1 MFLISHKTHSQTF
14 LGDAVPSNL
23 MPFQK
28 GTNRPRS
35 LELTE
40 SEEGIE
46 NGPLRNPEASVV
58 IVWVLGTPG
67 PWWVLHDG
75 SFRILRPGITGTD
88 PSPISDFLCQF
99 SPHWG
104 SSLSSKSAN
113 KMTAPYR
120 PFQTSGL
127 SLIFLIRKFPLKPH
141 GLPWTLF
148 AVFCSFKTF
157 IFPVFSLWVSFHLG
171 DKTTTGYLNRE
182 NLIDKKQ
189 QQPLMRYRAVNKV
202 NKRVRSQRYHG
213 GNRKRKQQP
222 PIDP

>member
-1 MFLISHKTHSQTF
+1 MFLISHKTHSQTS
-14 LGDAVPSNL
+14 LGDAVPSNV

-28 GTNRPRS
+28 GTNRPRC
-35 LELTE
+35 LELKE

-58 IVWVLGTPG
+58 IVWVPGTPG
-67 PWWVLHDG
+67 SWWVL
-75 SFRILRPGITGTD
+75 SFRILRPRITGTD

-120 PFQTSGL
+120 PFQTSRL

-141 GLPWTLF
+141 WLHFLLF
-148 AVFCSFKTF
+148 SA
-157 IFPVFSLWVSFHLG
+157 HLRLS
-171 DKTTTGYLNRE
+171 Y
-182 NLIDKKQ
+182 
-189 QQPLMRYRAVNKV
+189 
-202 NKRVRSQRYHG
+202 SQYFLYELAS
-213 GNRKRKQQP
+213 
-222 PIDP
+222 I